1 MYIYIN
7 KKKKTQK
14 LMLDSHMLHYIT
26 LFLENQIEYYASI
39 SHTVI
44 RPPLP
49 KSETTLDL
57 VHWERQ
63 NSHWERLTPQRR
75 ITVMTILP
83 GFLREMQKTLLPRS
97 LTLSIACSRVKY
109 TLVCGNLLWHCG
121 KVAELSVV
129 SRLWNTTKRLLTED
143 QYAYSEGV
151 GCTEALIDMISSW
164 TKTLDQRSNLSLFVN
179 FSKAFDMMDPAILE
193 KKVFVDKSRS

>member
-57 VHWERQ
+57 VHMGEAK
-63 NSHWERLTPQRR
+63 L
-75 ITVMTILP
+75 II
-83 GFLREMQKTLLPRS
+83 
-97 LTLSIACSRVKY
+97 
-109 TLVCGNLLWHCG
+109 G
-121 KVAELSVV
+121 K
-129 SRLWNTTKRLLTED
+129 D
-143 QYAYSEGV
+143 
-151 GCTEALIDMISSW
+151 
-164 TKTLDQRSNLSLFVN
+164 
-179 FSKAFDMMDPAILE
+179 
-193 KKVFVDKSRS
+193 